1 MYLYIFM
8 MQMNLTMLHPRF
20 YRNDSVSLDDLL
32 IENENCDGFT
42 VFMAGEMTFV
52 YSDDHIP
59 NRGKYTQYCIS

>member
-1 MYLYIFM
+1 
-8 MQMNLTMLHPRF
+8 MNLTMLHHRF

-52 YSDDHIP
+52 YSNDQIP
-59 NRGKYTQYCIS
+59 NRGKYTQYCILLNR